1 MKTITL
7 PESEIITLAD
17 AAKKHGTV
25 ELAKTIGVGKSQLY
39 RILRGHNRVTPATAD
54 KISAW
59 LSTGIPKPEEPLK
72 KRPFKSCNFA
82 ISRSCGPSCRS
93 FHQLERSEVSAA
105 CRCRSRGS
113 DSAGPSDEYQHHN
126 RRVLQMWRL
135 TYYMAGIVSGMLGGA
150 ALVIVIHG

>member
-1 MKTITL
+1 MKTLTL

-25 ELAKTIGVGKSQLY
+25 ELAKAIGVGKSQLY

-72 KRPFKSCNFA
+72 KRPFKSRNLA
-82 ISRSCGPSCRS
+82 TSQSRDLADRP
-93 FHQLERSEVSAA
+93 
-105 CRCRSRGS
+105 
-113 DSAGPSDEYQHHN
+113 AGPSINWNDPKFLRLAAVE
-126 RRVLQMWRL
+126 VAAAILQGRL
-135 TYYMAGIVSGMLGGA
+135 TNISITIGG
-150 ALVIVIHG
+150 HCKCGD